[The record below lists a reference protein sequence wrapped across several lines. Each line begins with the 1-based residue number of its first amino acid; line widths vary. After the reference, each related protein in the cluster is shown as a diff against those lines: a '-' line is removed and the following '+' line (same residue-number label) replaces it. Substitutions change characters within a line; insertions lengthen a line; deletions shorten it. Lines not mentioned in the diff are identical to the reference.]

1 MPDNKLNAGVL
12 SLKQVLDLVGLPP
25 RLELVKDGLDVS
37 VRLYR
42 SLVLRMARQYLG
54 VVGLDLRE
62 VGDENYQVD
71 LAPGAEWRDVA
82 YALAHWANVKQDRLV
97 YQSEEEL
104 LRRGPYGDQRHFDN
118 YRDAVL
124 ASVGLLKSEADE
136 VGLQDRAFRAAVEAA
151 LEVEKVRHA
160 A

>member
-1 MPDNKLNAGVL
+1 
-12 SLKQVLDLVGLPP
+12 
-25 RLELVKDGLDVS
+25 E
-37 VRLYR
+37 
-42 SLVLRMARQYLG
+42 
-54 VVGLDLRE
+54 
-62 VGDENYQVD
+62 

-104 LRRGPYGDQRHFDN
+104 LRRGPWGDERQFDT

-124 ASVGLLKSEADE
+124 ASLSLLKSEPDE
-136 VGLQDRAFRAAVEAA
+136 QGLQNRAFRAAVEAA

>member
-25 RLELVKDGLDVS
+25 RLELVKDGLDVPAG
-37 VRLYR
+37 LYR

-62 VGDENYQVD
+62 VGDENYQVE

-104 LRRGPYGDQRHFDN
+104 LRRGPWGDERQF
-118 YRDAVL
+118 
-124 ASVGLLKSEADE
+124 
-136 VGLQDRAFRAAVEAA
+136 
-151 LEVEKVRHA
+151 
-160 A
+160 